1 MGDELKKLYSMA
13 LNKLTHKDLSV
24 YQMKLYLSEKCSDE
38 MLINEVISLLLE
50 RKFLDDQRLSEE
62 VVSRLRAK
70 GFGKYRIE
78 KSLESYQFDRYLIEL
93 HLKHVSQKS
102 QSDLEE
108 ILQKIDASIYR
119 GPKILVLKK
128 IQGKLIRKGFS
139 MSQVTSCVTS
149 DIIDYDEFESCLS
162 DTDKLAKKIKD
173 DVSLKNKLYQ
183 KGYHNSTIQQVLERR
198 RVNENK

>member
-1 MGDELKKLYSMA
+1 MRDELKKLYSMT

-24 YQMKLYLSEKCSDE
+24 YQMKMYLSEKSSDDS
-38 MLINEVISLLLE
+38 LIDEVISLLLE
-50 RKFLDDQRLSEE
+50 RKFLDDQRLIEE

-70 GFGKYRIE
+70 GFGRYRIE
-78 KSLESYQFDRYLIEL
+78 KSLDSYQFDRYLIDD
-93 HLKHVSQKS
+93 HLKNVSLKS

-108 ILQKIDASIYR
+108 IIQRIDASTYR

-128 IQGKLIRKGFS
+128 IQDKLIRKGFS
-139 MSQVTSCVTS
+139 ISEVLSCVTS
-149 DIIDYDEFESCLS
+149 DIIVYDEFESCLS
-162 DTDKLAKKIKD
+162 DTDKLARKIKD
-173 DVSLKNKLYQ
+173 EVSLRNKLYQ